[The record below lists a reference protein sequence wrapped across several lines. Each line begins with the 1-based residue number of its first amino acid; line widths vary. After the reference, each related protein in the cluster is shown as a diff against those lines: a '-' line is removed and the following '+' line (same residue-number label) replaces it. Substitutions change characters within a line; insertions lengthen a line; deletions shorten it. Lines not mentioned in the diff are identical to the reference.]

1 MIAIMLMA
9 LMAAG
14 GERENR
20 DGVRAWKKG
29 DVAAARKCFEAAAAK
44 DTANLKYR
52 YNRALTRSKSGDL
65 AGAESDWALSGRD
78 KGLAAKSLYNRGTAR
93 LDAAAKGKGDASAA
107 ASDLAQALR
116 ARPGW
121 KEAARNLELARRLM
135 RIQQQQQKQNQDHKN
150 DKDKKKQDGKNPQ
163 PSGQNPSE
171 KSPPQP
177 GNPDPRE
184 SLSKDQ
190 ADALLR
196 AAQARDQDRL
206 RRNIPK
212 SQESHGKDW

>member
-1 MIAIMLMA
+1 
-9 LMAAG
+9 
-14 GERENR
+14 
-20 DGVRAWKKG
+20 
-29 DVAAARKCFEAAAAK
+29 
-44 DTANLKYR
+44 
-52 YNRALTRSKSGDL
+52 
-65 AGAESDWALSGRD
+65 
-78 KGLAAKSLYNRGTAR
+78 
-93 LDAAAKGKGDASAA
+93 
-107 ASDLAQALR
+107 
-116 ARPGW
+116 
-121 KEAARNLELARRLM
+121 M
-135 RIQQQQQKQNQDHKN
+135 RIQQQKQNQDHKN
-150 DKDKKKQDGKNPQ
+150 DKDKKKQDGKNPL

-177 GNPDPRE
+177 GAPDPRE